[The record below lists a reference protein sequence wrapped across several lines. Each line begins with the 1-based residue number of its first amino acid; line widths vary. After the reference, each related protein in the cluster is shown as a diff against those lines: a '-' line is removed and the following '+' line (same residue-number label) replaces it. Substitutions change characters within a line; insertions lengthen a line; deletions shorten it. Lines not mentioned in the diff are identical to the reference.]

1 MRSLFLYYKQ
11 ISSFN
16 IPFSL
21 LVAFLANINGGRFD
35 TFFFLPLLTVGY
47 LLALYLFEVRYAQ
60 QYFFYYN
67 LGFVKTKLVAFVFGV
82 NAGIALIYFLIIQY
96 L

>member
-21 LVAFLANINGGRFD
+21 LVAFLAYINGGRFD
-35 TFFFLPLLTVGY
+35 VFFFLPLLTIGY
-47 LLALYLFEVRYAQ
+47 LLALYLFEVRYAH
-60 QYFFYYN
+60 QYFFYFN
-67 LGFVKTKLVAFVFGV
+67 LGHEKLKLIGFTFGV
-82 NAGIALIYFLIIQY
+82 NAAIALTYFLIF
-96 L
+96 